1 MKTVTE
7 KYHAVNEGT
16 LSKAEFV
23 RQMRLAHPQI
33 ISQFNG
39 FDDSVQILK
48 NRGLLFEKKEEV
60 EYENPSYNLSPD
72 TVRRGLRY
80 ELILA
85 GLDPAGDISEEDY
98 MKAHKKAEDNIM
110 KDQLHYYRMIA
121 DDKTKIEH
129 DKMKETKRGAEET
142 DTDNA
147 MAKVELNENVNKK
160 QLIRE
165 SVKSCTDII
174 KVKYPNATADDILDF
189 FNSLDQE
196 QLNQMYNDDPAFD
209 CEQEYDEYLIANR
222 DSLDEKEST
231 VVDKKAILE
240 NAVHSIKQVFPELTR
255 EIFKAYIDT
264 HYTDLLNDPK
274 IDVANDFIE
283 WAYVNGYMDD
293 KPASLDETESSINE
307 RVGSL
312 GEFISLIHDRAKDSE
327 FSEAEEALEVIEAIA
342 DHYGI
347 KIQAD
352 GPAGEVNEGR
362 RSKTKGG
369 KIVTENDYETG
380 GYVEAMGPMFDRA
393 CKMLMSA
400 WEEWKNGPM
409 TEPGMIEHAKRDV
422 IEYIDRKLE
431 EDILQEKKGKDHDGD
446 GDIDSDDYMA
456 AKDKAIKKAM
466 GKDVNEAEEKIK
478 RALKKKIVQIL
489 EEGSLNEAAT
499 NQLAKLADEYAG
511 FNGMKGAILDLQNI
525 VTDIES
531 YYDKTRGKIQ
541 RVYDMLGEVR
551 NEEGLKVGAFIAP
564 AIESAFNKDL
574 RPVTKEGFTKGLNT
588 PKVRTLSQADIDA
601 AGGDLEEKQTVFNE
615 NKKTK

>member
-39 FDDSVQILK
+39 FNDSVQILK

-72 TVRRGLRY
+72 AVRRGLRY

-174 KVKYPNATADDILDF
+174 KAKYPNATADDILDF

-196 QLNQMYNDDPAFD
+196 QLNQMYNEDPAFD

-231 VVDKKAILE
+231 VVDKKAMLE

-274 IDVANDFIE
+274 IDVAKDFVE

-293 KPASLDETESSINE
+293 KPASLGETESAINE

-312 GEFISLIHDRAKDSE
+312 QEFISLIEDRAAESG
-327 FSEAEEALEVIEAIA
+327 FSEAEEAEEVIEAL
-342 DHYGI
+342 
-347 KIQAD
+347 K
-352 GPAGEVNEGR
+352 
-362 RSKTKGG
+362 
-369 KIVTENDYETG
+369 DY
-380 GYVEAMGPMFDRA
+380 YS
-393 CKMLMSA
+393 L
-400 WEEWKNGPM
+400 N
-409 TEPGMIEHAKRDV
+409 
-422 IEYIDRKLE
+422 
-431 EDILQEKKGKDHDGD
+431 EKKGKDHDGD

-489 EEGSLNEAAT
+489 EEGTLNEAAT
-499 NQLAKLADEYAG
+499 NQLAALADQYAG
-511 FNGMKGAILDLQNI
+511 FDGMKGAILDLQNI

-551 NEEGLKVGAFIAP
+551 NEEGLKVGAFIEP
-564 AIESAFNKDL
+564 AVESAFNKDL
-574 RPVTKEGFTKGLNT
+574 RPVTKHGFTKGLDT

-601 AGGDLEEKQTVFNE
+601 AGGGDLEEKQTVFNE